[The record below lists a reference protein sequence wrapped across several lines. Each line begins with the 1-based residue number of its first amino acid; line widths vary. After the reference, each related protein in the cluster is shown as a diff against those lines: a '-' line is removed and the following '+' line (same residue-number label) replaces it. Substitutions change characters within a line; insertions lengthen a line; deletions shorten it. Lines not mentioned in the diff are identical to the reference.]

1 MNLRSILDNT
11 KYTRLFALS
20 ALLFL
25 ALGGWF
31 TLAGR
36 TEQDRADSLN
46 LENEE
51 IKTFSALPESPS
63 ALPFLQELLRPV
75 SGESLAASLET
86 TGVKVNS
93 ISEEEGEE
101 GPRGEIKK
109 FRISGTADFPQM
121 VQSFGI
127 INSKNRW
134 CAMDLRSLKRAGDV
148 LAYEV
153 EIRTF
158 QSRGTYD
165 QEKHRPHR
173 SYGNREKPGSKNP
186 L

>member
-1 MNLRSILDNT
+1 MNLRKILNDT
-11 KYTRLFALS
+11 KYTRLFTLS
-20 ALLFL
+20 SLLFL

-31 TLAGR
+31 ALAGR
-36 TEQDRADSLN
+36 TEKDRASALT

-51 IKTFSALPESPS
+51 IRTFSSLPERPS
-63 ALPFLQELLRPV
+63 ALPFLTGLLQPV
-75 SGESLAASLET
+75 SGESLAAALEE
-86 TGVKVNS
+86 TGARVNS

-101 GPRGEIKK
+101 GPEGQIKK
-109 FRISGTADFPQM
+109 FHIIGTANFSQM

-127 INSKNRW
+127 INGKNRW

-158 QSRGTYD
+158 QNRGTYD
-165 QEKHRPHR
+165 QEKYRPHR

>member
-1 MNLRSILDNT
+1 MDFHEFLNDQ

-20 ALLFL
+20 SCLFL

-31 TLAGR
+31 LLAQQTEKSLAASIR
-36 TEQDRADSLN
+36 T
-46 LENEE
+46 ENEE
-51 IKTFSALPESPS
+51 IRTFGALPESPP
-63 ALPFLQELLRPV
+63 AGPFLASFLRPL
-75 SGESLAASLET
+75 SGENLAASLEG
-86 TGVKVNS
+86 TGARVNS
-93 ISEEEGEE
+93 ISEEEGEDEPE
-101 GPRGEIKK
+101 GKIKK
-109 FRISGTADFPQM
+109 FHIKGTADFSQM

-127 INSKNRW
+127 IESKNRW
-134 CAMDLRSLKRAGDV
+134 CAMDLKSLKRAGDV

-165 QEKHRPHR
+165 QEKYRPHR